1 MLLIPLLLL
10 LHLDEHHVLLGE
22 SVHVLGVLGV
32 NLIDAGFD
40 GIAEDLPGQVLDLLQ
55 TLLVGRLVLQ
65 HVPKQDEGC
74 LLHDKERPTDCV
86 HLARVRIALPL
97 HTEDMVDAQ

>member
-1 MLLIPLLLL
+1 M
-10 LHLDEHHVLLGE
+10 HLDEHHVLLGE